1 MRIKWVTVCI
11 DGLCWDFPG
20 WPWHSFTG
28 DAELTHDAEAKTGH
42 YPKLFSDAS
51 IVQGVHAVTQNI
63 SDSGTRAALE
73 SGIASAVKA
82 MEKRGGAGKVKITL
96 GD

>member
-20 WPWHSFTG
+20 WPWHSLVS
-28 DAELTHDAEAKTGH
+28 DAELPAKVEEQTGH
-42 YPKLFSDAS
+42 YAKLFSDAS
-51 IVQGVHAVTQNI
+51 IVQGIHLAAQNI
-63 SDSGTRAALE
+63 SDSGTRTALE
-73 SGIASAVKA
+73 TGIASAVKA

-96 GD
+96 G